1 MDSKTSQNGTK
12 MVSKDFQL
20 TQNGTP
26 KWYPGNLNVHEN
38 QDSQPEVDLTANR
51 DEDELTAKN
60 TSAKSAVNLL
70 GAGGRGEA
78 LRTRPH
84 PAGCEGRANST
95 DAVPVSSSG
104 S

>member
-1 MDSKTSQNGTK
+1 M
-12 MVSKDFQL
+12 

-38 QDSQPEVDLTANR
+38 QDSQPEVELTANR

-60 TSAKSAVNLL
+60 TSSKSAVNLL

-78 LRTRPH
+78 LRSAPTPQ
-84 PAGCEGRANST
+84 GVKG
-95 DAVPVSSSG
+95 VPVVMSSPSGSSG